1 MMSIAM
7 EEQPSS
13 MIRTVRY
20 CFCNTTVL
28 IHFVKGIYS
37 SLVIVIDLKKLK
49 HLQSNLT
56 GHVGHVGTEESGRC
70 GQVAVTGR

>member
-1 MMSIAM
+1 
-7 EEQPSS
+7 

-56 GHVGHVGTEESGRC
+56 ITATLAQRK
-70 GQVAVTGR
+70 VAVVDRWWLQGGSV